1 MRTLHRIC
9 LAITFSLP
17 SFLFAQQ
24 DNAPASPGTV
34 PLSGSKVHR
43 NPAGAAVELEG
54 LIRLDVMV
62 TDQAGRSVA
71 GLGRD
76 DFTLLDNGYP
86 QEIVAFRPV
95 FNQHDQPDTPISV
108 LLLIDT
114 LDLASNLATFE
125 REQVAKFLR
134 QNGGHLAQPV
144 TIYSLENSRFFLL
157 ANPSRDGNALAKA
170 VEYDK
175 TIGGSLFVPPSN
187 SPVLAGL
194 RAIGTMATAET
205 LNPGRKLLLWV
216 GPGLT
221 GSLFSHT
228 GTGQYPNGIFDH
240 IDPRARDVRTLI
252 ADRTSPKDR
261 EDIFGKIYW
270 FSTLLRHAHISIDT
284 FSVGEDDETPAL
296 AQIPSQQTA
305 ATELPSDRMR
315 YTDIWKPFLADA
327 PSAQQASMMD
337 LYKKVL
343 AVKSGGLVLRPEKDL
358 AQQIARCVTNAGSY
372 YTLTFDP
379 PPAAQTHEYH
389 ALKVKLSQA
398 GLTVRTTGSYYDE
411 PFYNDPPDPELRHV
425 TVAQLEQIIHAAHGN
440 GDAEWQ
446 LSTLKLTERL
456 SDAKLAD
463 LTAELHGSKA
473 LEVIADESAFFA
485 PPLSEIPADS
495 PPDPATQQRIL
506 AASAD
511 YLRKTIA
518 KLPNFFA
525 TRRTVRFGE
534 TAEYHALSTT
544 IDPVPLHVEERS
556 KATVLYRHGTE
567 IVDAASHL
575 NSTQAQ
581 SLSTYG
587 TFGPLLSAMQAAI
600 ALPGSM
606 TWSRWE
612 QAAGVRGAVFH
623 YVVPMNRSMI
633 DVNGCCLPDGDGETH
648 FKILPAYHGEI
659 AIDPASGAIL
669 RLQVQADL
677 QGFVPV
683 NRSDMMVAYGPVEI
697 GGRTYILPLRS
708 VNILRGREKPSLREW
723 NVSFQTWGP
732 YETRVNDFSFDQYH
746 MFRGESRILPGFSR
760 MPLGRLVLGCAQ
772 L

>member
-1 MRTLHRIC
+1 MRTSHRIC
-9 LAITFSLP
+9 LAITFSLS
-17 SFLFAQQ
+17 SFIFAQQ
-24 DNAPASPGTV
+24 DNAPRSPGTV
-34 PLSGSKVHR
+34 PPSGPNVHR
-43 NPAGAAVELEG
+43 NPAGAGVELEG
-54 LIRLDVMV
+54 LIRLDVTV
-62 TDQAGRSVA
+62 TDQAGRPVA

-76 DFTLLDNGYP
+76 DFTLLDNGHP
-86 QEIVAFRPV
+86 QEIVAFRAAS
-95 FNQHDQPDTPISV
+95 NQHNQADTPISV
-108 LLLIDT
+108 LLLIDA
-114 LDLASNLATFE
+114 LDLSPNLAAFE

-157 ANPSRDGNALAKA
+157 ANPSRDGNALAKV

-175 TIGGSLFVPPSN
+175 PLNNGLLFVPSPSN
-187 SPVLAGL
+187 SPVLVGL
-194 RAIGTMATAET
+194 RAIGTMARTET
-205 LNPGRKLLLWV
+205 LNPGRKPLLWV
-216 GPGLT
+216 GPGLAS
-221 GSLFSHT
+221 SLFSRG

-240 IDPRARDVRTLI
+240 IDPRAGGVRTLI

-261 EDIFGKIYW
+261 EDIFEKIYW
-270 FSTLLRHAHISIDT
+270 FSALLRHAHISIDT
-284 FSVGEDDETPAL
+284 SSVGEGNETPAL
-296 AQIPSQQTA
+296 TQIPSQQTD
-305 ATELPSDRMR
+305 ATELTSDRMR
-315 YTDIWKPFLADA
+315 SMDVWKQFLADS

-343 AVKSGGLVLRPEKDL
+343 AVKSGGLVLPPEKDL
-358 AQQIARCVTNAGSY
+358 AQQIARCVTDAGSY

-379 PPAAQTHEYH
+379 PLAAQTHEYH

-398 GLTVRTTGSYYDE
+398 ELTVRTIGGYYDE
-411 PFYNDPPDPELRHV
+411 PFYNDPPDPGLRHV
-425 TVAQLEQIIHAAHGN
+425 TVEQLEHIIHAPHGN
-440 GDAEWQ
+440 GDVERQ
-446 LSTLKLTERL
+446 LSTVKLTERL

-473 LEVIADESAFFA
+473 REALEEIADESAFLA
-485 PPLSEIPADS
+485 PPLSELPADS
-495 PPDPATQQRIL
+495 RPDPAAQQRIL
-506 AASAD
+506 ATAAG
-511 YLRKTIA
+511 YLSKTIA

-575 NSTQAQ
+575 NSMQDR

-612 QAAGVRGAVFH
+612 QGAEGRRAVFR
-623 YVVPMNRSMI
+623 YVVPENKSMI

-659 AIDPASGAIL
+659 AIDPVSGAIL

-697 GGRTYILPLRS
+697 GGKTYILPLRS

-723 NVSFQTWGP
+723 NVDFQTWGP
-732 YETRVNDFSFDQYH
+732 YETRVNDFTFDQYH
-746 MFRGESRILPGFSR
+746 MFRGESHILPDFSR
-760 MPLGRLVLGCAQ
+760 VP
-772 L
+772 